1 MRARQYEK
9 HIHEDIAMKSNIMKQ
24 FDLNGTVAVITGGGG
39 ALCGTMARGLAGLGV
54 KVAILDLSL
63 ENAKKQEKA
72 IVDEGGEARAWACN
86 VLDESQ
92 IKKVNDE
99 ICDVWGTPDFL
110 INGAG
115 GNDPRGT
122 TTNEYFEQGD
132 LGKEGITTFFDLDLK
147 GFSFVFD
154 LNFIG
159 TFLPTKVFSKGMAEK
174 KKGAIVNI
182 SSMAALAPLTK
193 VAAYSAA
200 KSAVANFTSW
210 LAVHFSHTGIR
221 VNALA
226 PGFFMTEQLRFLHI
240 DQKTGEYTPRA
251 KKVIAHT
258 PMGRYGEP
266 EELVGTVVWLLSDAS
281 KFVTGIVVPIDGGY
295 SSYSI

>member
-1 MRARQYEK
+1 
-9 HIHEDIAMKSNIMKQ
+9 MKSNIMKQ
-24 FDLNGTVAVITGGGG
+24 FDLKSKVAVITGGGG

-54 KVAILDLSL
+54 KVAVLDLHP
-63 ENAKKQEKA
+63 ENAKKTVEA
-72 IVDEGGEARAWACN
+72 IQAEGGEARAWACS
-86 VLDESQ
+86 VLDEKQ
-92 IKKVNDE
+92 LAGVYDE
-99 ICDVWGTPDFL
+99 IKDLWGVPDFL

-122 TTNEYFEQGD
+122 TTNEFFEASD
-132 LGKEGITTFFDLDLK
+132 LGKDDIKTFFDLDLE
-147 GFSFVFD
+147 GFSLVFD

-174 KKGAIVNI
+174 KEGAIVNI
-182 SSMAALAPLTK
+182 SSMAAFAPLTK

-200 KSAVANFTSW
+200 KTAVANFTSW

-226 PGFFMTEQLRFLHI
+226 PGFFMTEQLRFLHV

-281 KFVTGIVVPIDGGY
+281 KFVTGIVVPIDGGF